1 MTAASPDPERNGAS
15 TPPPGP
21 GTPPALPAVDHP
33 LAVAE
38 PPDAGQRLTPA
49 QQEAIAKVT
58 ALAAARGPAT
68 ERGLSRAATI
78 TIVAL
83 GVLIFSMVLLAALVS

>member
-1 MTAASPDPERNGAS
+1 MPSPDAEHNGGS
-15 TPPPGP
+15 VPPPGP
-21 GTPPALPAVDHP
+21 GTPPALPAIEHP
-33 LAVAE
+33 LTVAE

-58 ALAAARGPAT
+58 ALAASRAPASD
-68 ERGLSRAATI
+68 RMLSRAATV

-83 GVLIFSMVLLAALVS
+83 GVLVFAMVMLAVLVA